1 MAVVWVPSL
10 LRDLTAGQAQ
20 VRAPGRTVGEVIE
33 ALERAYPGV
42 RARLCEGGQL
52 SPLIAVAVDGRRGSR
67 GLLEPVGEESEIHFL
82 PAVSGG

>member
-20 VRAPGRTVGEVIE
+20 VRLPGRTVGEVIE
-33 ALERAYPGV
+33 ALERAHPGV
-42 RARLCEGGQL
+42 RERLCEGEQL
-52 SPLIAVAVDGRRGSR
+52 SPLLAVSVDGRRGSL